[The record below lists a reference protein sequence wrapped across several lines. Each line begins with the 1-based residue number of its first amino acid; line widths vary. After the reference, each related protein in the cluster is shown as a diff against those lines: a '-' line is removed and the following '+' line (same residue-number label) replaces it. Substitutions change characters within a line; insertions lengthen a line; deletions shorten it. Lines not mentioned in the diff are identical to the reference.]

1 MRRILALV
9 VLPLLATV
17 AAAEQPPRYSA
28 LDTIKRAEIG
38 TFSPALRQAAEK
50 PARNPVR
57 EDRRRAFEPRWGV
70 VCRPNP
76 AEPGALVCD
85 PKK

>member
-17 AAAEQPPRYSA
+17 AAAQEPPRYSA
-28 LDTIKRAEIG
+28 LDTIKRAQIG

-50 PARNPVR
+50 PAREPVR
-57 EDRRRAFEPRWGV
+57 ADRRRAFEPLWGV

-76 AEPGALVCD
+76 VEPGTLVCD